1 MGAGF
6 ERTEGADVM
15 YEFLRGLHNLL
26 RWLVLL
32 GGFAALIVLL
42 RGLIAQAAWTG
53 RERGI
58 GSAFAGTLHLQ
69 VVVGILLY
77 VVSPIVRGG
86 FADFGAAMSDADTR
100 FFLVEHGLIMLLAAI
115 AAQTGLSLA
124 RRAQT
129 DRARYLRAT
138 VGAALALLFV
148 LYAIPWGRSLVPWA

>member
-1 MGAGF
+1 
-6 ERTEGADVM
+6 M

-32 GGFAALIVLL
+32 GGFAAVIVML
-42 RGLIAQAAWTG
+42 RGLLTRAEWTG

-77 VVSPIVRGG
+77 LVSPIVRGG
-86 FADFGAAMSDADTR
+86 FADFGAAMGDADTR
-100 FFLVEHGLIMLLAAI
+100 FFLVEHGLIMLLAAVS
-115 AAQTGLSLA
+115 AQVGLSVA

-129 DRARYLRAT
+129 DRARYVRAT
-138 VGAALALLFV
+138 IGVALALLLV
-148 LYAIPWGRSLVPWA
+148 IYAIPWSRSLVPWG